1 MFAHKRFAFL
11 MAIMIALMLIVGNWT
26 VPVQATRAG
35 QSDVTPIATSTLV
48 DEPGIL
54 GETPSEEDQEA
65 VKSVI
70 QAYFGIRYSAL
81 NASQPHGFRLDGFGD
96 LVSEEPDAKAFLNA
110 ELGKLAVETRYAE
123 LNGSRYVDYKYF
135 LDFRNFNLD
144 PATQLVTVSL
154 VEGKDFVSE
163 NSARGDPTKPLVAHM
178 SGLDHTIVLRKE
190 ADQWKIV
197 SDSYNDFLWRT
208 LRRTGKSTEEM
219 LNRLNTM
226 EAPQVSGPSGE
237 SAGAETASLLPAD
250 PSSHA
255 YDRAGAVAYAVA
267 HGAEGT
273 YNPDYPSYDD
283 GNNGDC
289 TNFVSQALYEGGN
302 VSMFI
307 PNSLPPPS
315 DIGEEGWYLLNEKQR
330 GRYWNDVGAFYDFVT
345 QSYQFWDEG
354 PEGTVFPAVPLGQ
367 WPAGLMVGDVI
378 QYNEEMDAFWEH
390 AVIVVGFDLNN
401 GEPIVASH
409 SPNFSQVNFK
419 DVVLYEQMRF
429 IHIERSDGNR
439 PIKVEI
445 TQGSDDAGTNLA
457 CTFSTTRNEVYLGA
471 CSNGNS
477 VDSGFQFRNV
487 QIPQGAQIKYAYFIF
502 TVDGTY
508 TVPLEL
514 KIDAE
519 TTGSPATFTLTNPP
533 GSATRL
539 LTNNP
544 VLWSIND
551 ANPNDGIDTLT
562 WSLGMRRSPPNVSSL
577 VEAVVNG
584 SWQQGNSLSFIIKN
598 DDSTGIRRVI
608 AYERAAV
615 VPSLA
620 PAKLIAAYYFDGTP
634 PPTSTPTTP
643 TSTSV
648 PTNPPTLTPVPTNTP
663 TPVPTNPP
671 TPLPFCNICGSG
683 CSPNLVQQLSGNE
696 AATLSFTETAD
707 LLYRVRDEIL
717 SATPEGQRLT
727 DLYYAYIPNII
738 EVLIENPDLSDQS
751 MEILDLFIPSLQA
764 LVDGNGDTMTIT
776 SEQVNSLQSF
786 LDALVE
792 NGDPELRSVIL
803 SELENHPIADM
814 AGMTMDQA
822 WTYLNDFPSTP
833 ILDTFNRANGAMGH
847 NWSGNKTK
855 YTINANQLKV
865 ISNASNS
872 DVYWASQAFGADQEA
887 YITFSDISA
896 TATEQDLLLKSQS
909 NTTWGHGVLEVLYD
923 APNQRAQVW
932 TYEWHE
938 GWVKHGA
945 DIPVTFVDGDQFGA
959 RAFADGIVEVYKN
972 GILLATRDITS
983 WLYYD
988 QGGYIGLWFIGAQN
1002 AKVDDFGGGALSG
1015 GQQSMLAGSPAR
1027 SVTADQLNVIVNSAA
1042 QFWQGI
1048 PLKTD
1053 QTASITFASLQASV
1067 KPQSNGVWGEG
1078 TVQVLYDVP
1087 NQRIQV
1093 WKYDTTKG
1101 WTQIGKDIPVKFT
1114 VGDAFTVRVLSDG
1127 ALEISRNG
1135 KVLVKRK
1142 VSP

>member
-1 MFAHKRFAFL
+1 MTKSKHFAFIVAML
-11 MAIMIALMLIVGNWT
+11 AAILLVVGNWVT
-26 VPVQATRAG
+26 PVQANNAG
-35 QSDVTPIATSTLV
+35 IVTQIPTGTPIT
-48 DEPGIL
+48 DPNGQ
-54 GETPSEEDQEA
+54 GEAISVEEQEELKTA
-65 VKSVI
+65 I
-70 QAYFGIRYSAL
+70 QAYFEMRYRALSASRL
-81 NASQPHGFRLDGFGD
+81 YSFQPDGFGD
-96 LVSEEPDAKAFLNA
+96 LVSDEADAKAFLDA
-110 ELGKLAVETRYAE
+110 ELGKLALEIKYAE
-123 LNGSRYVDYKYF
+123 LNRSRYVDYKY
-135 LDFRNFNLD
+135 LLNFNNFTMD
-144 PATQLVTVSL
+144 ASTQLVTVSV
-154 VEGKDFVSE
+154 VEDNETISE
-163 NSARGDPTKPLVAHM
+163 NSAKGNPANPHVAQM
-178 SGLDHTIVLRKE
+178 GGLKHTIVMRKE
-190 ADQWKIV
+190 QGKWKIV
-197 SDSYNDFLWRT
+197 SDHYNDFLWRT
-208 LRRTGKSTEEM
+208 LRQKGKSTNEM
-219 LNRLNTM
+219 LNMLNTV
-226 EAPQVSGPSGE
+226 EAPPVPDDKNE
-237 SAGAETASLLPAD
+237 STRSETASLLLNEDA
-250 PSSHA
+250 SSHDYNRTEA
-255 YDRAGAVAYAVA
+255 AIYAQA
-267 HGAEGT
+267 HALKVN
-273 YNPDYPSYDD
+273 YNPDYPDYDD

-302 VSMFI
+302 ASMSI
-307 PNSLPPPS
+307 LSPLPNP
-315 DIGEEGWYLLNEKQR
+315 DIGGSGWYLLNNLQR
-330 GRYWNDVGAFYDFVT
+330 AAAWNDVNSFYTFVT
-345 QSYQFWDEG
+345 DPNEQAANTEG
-354 PEGTVFPAVPLGQ
+354 PEGYEFPSVPEGQ
-367 WPAGLMVGDVI
+367 FPAGLMVGDVI
-378 QYNEEMDAFWEH
+378 QYNEENDDTWEH
-390 AVIVVGFDLNN
+390 AVIVVGWDSNTGDPL
-401 GEPIVASH
+401 VASH
-409 SPNFSQVNFK
+409 SPNIPSINFK
-419 DVVLYEQMRF
+419 DVVAHVKTRF
-429 IHIERSDGNR
+429 IHIERSDGN
-439 PIKVEI
+439 PPVKAEI
-445 TQGSDDAGTNLA
+445 AQGGDDAGTNLA

-519 TTGSPATFTLTNPP
+519 TTGSPATFTSTNPP

-577 VEAVVNG
+577 VETVVNE

-634 PPTSTPTTP
+634 PPTSTPITP

-671 TPLPFCNICGSG
+671 SQPTFCNICGSG

-696 AATLSFTETAD
+696 ATTLSFTETAD

-738 EVLIENPDLSDQS
+738 QVLIENPDLSDQS
-751 MEILDLFIPSLQA
+751 MEILDLFVPSLQA
-764 LVDGNGDTMTIT
+764 LIDGNGDTVTIT

-792 NGDPELRSVIL
+792 NGDPELQSVIL
-803 SELENHPIADM
+803 SELENHPIAGM

-822 WTYLNDFPSTP
+822 WTYLNNFPSTP
-833 ILDTFNRANGAMGH
+833 VLDTFNRANGAMGH

-1027 SVTADQLNVIVNSAA
+1027 SVTADQLKLCGAILAGHSVENRSNCQHHVCQSAS
-1042 QFWQGI
+1042 QR
-1048 PLKTD
+1048 
-1053 QTASITFASLQASV
+1053 QTS
-1067 KPQSNGVWGEG
+1067 E
-1078 TVQVLYDVP
+1078 
-1087 NQRIQV
+1087 QRCM
-1093 WKYDTTKG
+1093 G
-1101 WTQIGKDIPVKFT
+1101 
-1114 VGDAFTVRVLSDG
+1114 
-1127 ALEISRNG
+1127 
-1135 KVLVKRK
+1135 
-1142 VSP
+1142 

>member
-1 MFAHKRFAFL
+1 
-11 MAIMIALMLIVGNWT
+11 
-26 VPVQATRAG
+26 
-35 QSDVTPIATSTLV
+35 
-48 DEPGIL
+48 
-54 GETPSEEDQEA
+54 
-65 VKSVI
+65 
-70 QAYFGIRYSAL
+70 
-81 NASQPHGFRLDGFGD
+81 
-96 LVSEEPDAKAFLNA
+96 
-110 ELGKLAVETRYAE
+110 
-123 LNGSRYVDYKYF
+123 
-135 LDFRNFNLD
+135 
-144 PATQLVTVSL
+144 
-154 VEGKDFVSE
+154 
-163 NSARGDPTKPLVAHM
+163 
-178 SGLDHTIVLRKE
+178 
-190 ADQWKIV
+190 
-197 SDSYNDFLWRT
+197 
-208 LRRTGKSTEEM
+208 
-219 LNRLNTM
+219 
-226 EAPQVSGPSGE
+226 
-237 SAGAETASLLPAD
+237 
-250 PSSHA
+250 
-255 YDRAGAVAYAVA
+255 
-267 HGAEGT
+267 
-273 YNPDYPSYDD
+273 
-283 GNNGDC
+283 
-289 TNFVSQALYEGGN
+289 
-302 VSMFI
+302 
-307 PNSLPPPS
+307 
-315 DIGEEGWYLLNEKQR
+315 
-330 GRYWNDVGAFYDFVT
+330 
-345 QSYQFWDEG
+345 
-354 PEGTVFPAVPLGQ
+354 
-367 WPAGLMVGDVI
+367 
-378 QYNEEMDAFWEH
+378 
-390 AVIVVGFDLNN
+390 
-401 GEPIVASH
+401 
-409 SPNFSQVNFK
+409 
-419 DVVLYEQMRF
+419 
-429 IHIERSDGNR
+429 
-439 PIKVEI
+439 
-445 TQGSDDAGTNLA
+445 
-457 CTFSTTRNEVYLGA
+457 
-471 CSNGNS
+471 
-477 VDSGFQFRNV
+477 
-487 QIPQGAQIKYAYFIF
+487 
-502 TVDGTY
+502 
-508 TVPLEL
+508 
-514 KIDAE
+514 
-519 TTGSPATFTLTNPP
+519 
-533 GSATRL
+533 
-539 LTNNP
+539 
-544 VLWSIND
+544 
-551 ANPNDGIDTLT
+551 
-562 WSLGMRRSPPNVSSL
+562 MRRSPPNVSSL

-1027 SVTADQLNVIVNSAA
+1027 SVTADQLKLCGAILAGHSVENRSNCQHHVCQSAS
-1042 QFWQGI
+1042 QR
-1048 PLKTD
+1048 
-1053 QTASITFASLQASV
+1053 QTS
-1067 KPQSNGVWGEG
+1067 E
-1078 TVQVLYDVP
+1078 
-1087 NQRIQV
+1087 QRCM
-1093 WKYDTTKG
+1093 G
-1101 WTQIGKDIPVKFT
+1101 
-1114 VGDAFTVRVLSDG
+1114 
-1127 ALEISRNG
+1127 
-1135 KVLVKRK
+1135 
-1142 VSP
+1142 